1 MSACVYD
8 NAVSGLPDNT
18 IDPDGYALA
27 LTIDLPVMDTRAG
40 GDDDNDWEKYEDYVG
55 TFSLLFFK
63 ASEGDTDL
71 APEDQ
76 TFIRKYDPKDLTYF
90 EVDKGEY
97 GYTKQWYVR
106 IPIDPKNGDDANFI
120 ETIRGNGFKIA
131 VLANWPGGVNLT
143 DKDNINTLHHLAED
157 AIYKDHPVY
166 DFLTNGGKMGA
177 TTDWVTESS
186 FTSKDNANAWIREN
200 CESSSQ
206 PDDTASEL
214 SELDDEP
221 DVFPFNFNLKDPWL
235 LWDYDTDG
243 SKELPKVTQTTGPIT
258 EETEG
263 VFSFVAYASGTLSI
277 TAKAAD
283 DANGATITAQVG
295 NTDTELS
302 YKFGSVVTT
311 IEQVISI
318 TGDEQRVYI
327 YNNGDN
333 AVNISQIEYIQDEY
347 LYEMDRTGVKPSEEH
362 PIPMYGVQK
371 FGKLEDVW
379 KEGTVFDLSNF
390 NKLNPTG
397 YEGGTI
403 QLLRSVAKVEL
414 LLPTDAGFDHVFL
427 RSMNRTAYSEPM
439 DVVTSTSKI
448 WVDADESGYENHAR
462 DCEWSKLTDLTPFYD
477 PNNAQ
482 LTNYQDKLKWYYGN
496 WGYTSNTTVT
506 NNFGTDYPHILNPH
520 INRSEFVKFLET
532 GVTKEGYMRYV
543 LYVPEKFV
551 DDPTDVNAVDG
562 IGQSAPKVCH
572 IEFRATDDPDYNL
585 DDNNC
590 YRIYFTEGGFYSDAQ
605 FTPPTFESDE
615 ETWEKKYEQN
625 TEILKNHWT
634 IMRNHIY
641 TFTVEYN
648 PGGKLAVQVKVLPW
662 KRRKVE
668 VAW

>member
-27 LTIDLPVMDTRAG
+27 LTIDLPVMDTRAE
-40 GDDDNDWEKYEDYVG
+40 GDNWEKYEDYVG

-63 ASEGDTDL
+63 AQKDGENL
-71 APEDQ
+71 PPEEQ
-76 TFIRKYDPKDLTYF
+76 TLIRKYGNSELTYF
-90 EVDKGEY
+90 EVAKGEY
-97 GYTKQWYVR
+97 GYMKQWYVR
-106 IPIDPKNGDDANFI
+106 IPIDPTNDADFI
-120 ETIRGNGFKIA
+120 NTIRGNDFKIA

-166 DFLTNGGKMGA
+166 GFLTSDGRMGA
-177 TTDWVTESS
+177 TTDWVTESY
-186 FTSKDNANAWIREN
+186 TSKDDANEWIIGN
-200 CESSSQ
+200 CESSSQSDDTSSQ
-206 PDDTASEL
+206 PDDTASEP
-214 SELDDEP
+214 SELDNDKAHLSFE
-221 DVFPFNFNLKDPWL
+221 LKDPCL
-235 LWDYDTDG
+235 LWKSPT
-243 SKELPKVTQTTGPIT
+243 LTTGPIT

-263 VFSFVAYASGTLSI
+263 VFSFMAYASGTLSI
-277 TAKAAD
+277 TAQAAD
-283 DANGATITAQVG
+283 GATITAQVG

-302 YKFGSVVTT
+302 YKFGSEETT
-311 IEQVISI
+311 IKQVISI

-327 YNNGDN
+327 YSDKDD
-333 AVNISQIEYIQDEY
+333 VEISTIEYIQDEY

-379 KEGTVFDLSNF
+379 KEGTVFDLSDF
-390 NKLNPTG
+390 NKQNSATPA
-397 YEGGTI
+397 YEGGPI

-439 DVVTSTSKI
+439 DVATNTSDI
-448 WVDADESGYENHAR
+448 WKDGAGSSSNADDLDNK
-462 DCEWSKLTDLTPFYD
+462 DCEWSKLIGLTPFYGSTD
-477 PNNAQ
+477 YQNQ
-482 LTNYQDKLKWYYGN
+482 LSWYYGN
-496 WGYTSNTTVT
+496 WGKYNGTGSPVT
-506 NNFGTDYPHILNPH
+506 NENDKFNTGDYPQILNPRIH
-520 INRSEFVKFLET
+520 RSEFVKFLKVDDE
-532 GVTKEGYMRYV
+532 EYDRYV

-551 DDPTDVNAVDG
+551 DDPTDVNSADG

-572 IEFRATDDPDYNL
+572 IEFRDTKDPHYNL

-590 YRIYFTEGGFYSDAQ
+590 YRIYFTEGGFYRDDQ

-625 TEILKNHWT
+625 TEILKKHWT